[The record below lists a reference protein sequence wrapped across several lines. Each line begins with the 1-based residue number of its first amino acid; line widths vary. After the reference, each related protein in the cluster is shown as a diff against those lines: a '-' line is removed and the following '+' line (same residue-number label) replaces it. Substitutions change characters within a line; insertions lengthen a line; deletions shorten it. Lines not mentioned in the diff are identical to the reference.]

1 MQIMKKKIL
10 HTKILL
16 NSRITRQATTD
27 LSTIYIPRYIKILGK
42 ERQKIRIEI
51 PTLLLLYYL
60 FRNFL
65 F

>member
-27 LSTIYIPRYIKILGK
+27 LSTIYIYIPRYIKILGK

-51 PTLLLLYYL
+51 PTLLLLY
-60 FRNFL
+60 
-65 F
+65 